1 MRMEI
6 GLVIL
11 CSVLL
16 VAFLWERR
24 KAVQVRRA
32 LKKEVDELRKT
43 SYIAGAILQS
53 VHAFVLLKDSGFVV
67 LITNYYGSTGIIN
80 GAEEKNVGDQLQ

>member
-1 MRMEI
+1 MEI

-43 SYIAGAILQS
+43 SYIAGQYCR
-53 VHAFVLLKDSGFVV
+53 VYMLLF
-67 LITNYYGSTGIIN
+67 Y
-80 GAEEKNVGDQLQ
+80 

>member
-1 MRMEI
+1 MEI

-11 CSVLL
+11 CLVLL

-32 LKKEVDELRKT
+32 LKKEADELRKT

-53 VHAFVLLKDSGFVV
+53 VHAFVLLIDSGFVV
-67 LITNYYGSTGIIN
+67 LKTNYYRRTGIKKRSC
-80 GAEEKNVGDQLQ
+80 GEESGRSVAVP